1 MLKRLLGKGKKPEE
15 EKQDV
20 DPELAIKKLDEQFKA
35 VEKRINVIET
45 RAKES
50 KVIALSKR
58 KAKDERG
65 ALNALRQMK
74 MFEKEL
80 QKLDGQQAVLAQQR
94 MMIESTHFDVK
105 IVKTM

>member
-15 EKQDV
+15 KPDF
-20 DPELAIKKLDEQFKA
+20 DPTVAIQKLDDQFKA

-50 KVIALSKR
+50 KAHALARR

-74 MFEKEL
+74 MYEKEL
-80 QKLDGQQAVLAQQR
+80 
-94 MMIESTHFDVK
+94 
-105 IVKTM
+105 